1 MDTRGLVTRSRA
13 AIARFEKAHADGNPG
28 ELAEARK
35 ALEICHAEVGLVVA
49 AHKAM
54 KSEKL
59 EATVQ
64 KIATSSAP
72 ERRSRD
78 GLRLAHWGDS
88 RTRDLTPRLDAAG
101 PSPWRPAWRADE
113 EGEDVRQSVRGA
125 DPHR

>member
-35 ALEICHAEVGLVVA
+35 ALEICHAEVSLFVA
-49 AHKAM
+49 AQKAM

-64 KIATSSAP
+64 KIATLSAP
-72 ERRSRD
+72 DRRSGN
-78 GLRLAHWGDS
+78 GLRLAHWGDN
-88 RTRDLTPRLDAAG
+88 RPHDLTPR
-101 PSPWRPAWRADE
+101 P
-113 EGEDVRQSVRGA
+113 
-125 DPHR
+125 

>member
-13 AIARFEKAHADGNPG
+13 AIARFKKAHADGNPG

-35 ALEICHAEVGLVVA
+35 ALEICHAEVGLFVA

-72 ERRSRD
+72 ERRSGN

-88 RTRDLTPRLDAAG
+88 RPHDLTPR
-101 PSPWRPAWRADE
+101 P
-113 EGEDVRQSVRGA
+113 
-125 DPHR
+125 